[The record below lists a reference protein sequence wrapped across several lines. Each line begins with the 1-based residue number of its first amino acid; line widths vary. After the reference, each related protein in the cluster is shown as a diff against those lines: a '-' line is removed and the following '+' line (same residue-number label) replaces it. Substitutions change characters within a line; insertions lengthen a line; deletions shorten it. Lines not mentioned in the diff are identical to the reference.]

1 MDSAEDAERQ
11 VVSPGLLRGI
21 DVMQHNPVFE
31 LECSGWDAENEP
43 PAKKRRL
50 CLSLKKR
57 EPLGATNSQFASPTK
72 QEVFE
77 AAGEGVVPTNTGANT
92 NWAVK
97 TFKGGRI
104 MIAFFVTYSTVA
116 FSLHLPTLKR
126 QQFFGAVAN
135 SLGKNP
141 YFPLPLDVRRCVAPT
156 GEEVDA
162 RQRGVK

>member
-1 MDSAEDAERQ
+1 MDSVEDAERQ

-43 PAKKRRL
+43 LAKKRRL

-57 EPLGATNSQFASPTK
+57 EPLGATNSRFGSPTK

-77 AAGEGVVPTNTGANT
+77 AAGEGVVPTNTRANT

-97 TFKGGRI
+97 TFKEW
-104 MIAFFVTYSTVA
+104 MEQHNAQV
-116 FSLHLPTLKR
+116 PDD
-126 QQFFGAVAN
+126 
-135 SLGKNP
+135 
-141 YFPLPLDVRRCVAPT
+141 PLS
-156 GEEVDA
+156 
-162 RQRGVK
+162 